1 MLGHANPASAS
12 ARAEVYAKGADEH
25 SQERGHEHGA
35 DMDDVLDPEIEDNG
49 NNGKSEYS
57 DNNGNNGKKG
67 REITSDSIVSVSA
80 ASQVSAIR
88 SRSPTPTH
96 QHVNVNAV
104 PDEQAYTDEVSTF
117 TNHRVSIILGRC

>member
-49 NNGKSEYS
+49 NNG
-57 DNNGNNGKKG
+57 NKG

-96 QHVNVNAV
+96 QRVNVNAV